1 MYGSFD
7 MKQIPVK
14 IVSFSMTKG
23 DAPYLCQRLP
33 EGRLFYGPAQPTRWC
48 PIVS

>member
-1 MYGSFD
+1 MIDRLTVDFDTLWSFV

-23 DAPYLCQRLP
+23 DAP
-33 EGRLFYGPAQPTRWC
+33 
-48 PIVS
+48 